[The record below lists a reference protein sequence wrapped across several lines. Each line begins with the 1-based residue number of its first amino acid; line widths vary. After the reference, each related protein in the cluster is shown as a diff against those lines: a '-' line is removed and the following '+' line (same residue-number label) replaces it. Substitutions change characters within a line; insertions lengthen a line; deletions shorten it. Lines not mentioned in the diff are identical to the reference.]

1 MKLFSLLL
9 SLLFSLSLAA
19 QAPTAK
25 PVYFEKAAEGFV
37 RFYFDK
43 NYFLVD
49 KDCPFK
55 SIERVSKINVA
66 TNTFEGE
73 FKDFDYNGRVLLT
86 GNYTA
91 GAKDGVFRSF
101 HANGALKWEITFKNN
116 LAVGEAKYFYP
127 DGKPMLR
134 LGFTENS
141 YRILDFWDQRTRHR
155 VVDGNGQYE
164 FKMPFDLYNEYG
176 YPFFERK
183 GKIKDGLPEGYWTTN
198 LLDDKNKRVLF
209 TEEQYAEN
217 GALVDAYNLFEDKD
231 YKTPITLIP
240 AEHFLYAENLTY
252 KTCSFDDFSG
262 FYQYLTDKF
271 DQQFQGLAEKQVATQ
286 SFEYQ
291 VRLNKSGTPLNS
303 QVTKGLLDKKAN
315 SYLESVIRTIP
326 YYFPSMDSQGKPI
339 EDLLT
344 VSGSINHDHDG
355 TFMFHSFSIQREK
368 QP

>member
-1 MKLFSLLL
+1 MKLFSILL
-9 SLLFSLSLAA
+9 SLFCSLTLVA
-19 QAPTAK
+19 QVPTAK
-25 PVYFEKAAEGFV
+25 PVYFEKATEGFV

-43 NYFLVD
+43 HYFLVD
-49 KDCPFK
+49 RDCPFK
-55 SIERVSKINVA
+55 SIERLAKINVA

-91 GAKDGVFRSF
+91 GAKDGLFQAF
-101 HANGALKWEITFKNN
+101 HPNGALKWEINFKNN
-116 LAVGEAKYFYP
+116 SAIGDANYFYP

-134 LGFTENS
+134 LSFTENS
-141 YRILDFWDQRTRHR
+141 LQILDFWDQRTRHR

-183 GKIKDGLPEGYWTTN
+183 GKIKNGLPEGYWTTN
-198 LLDDKNKRVLF
+198 LVDDRNKKVLF

-217 GALVDAYNLFEDKD
+217 GALVDAYNIFEDEE
-231 YKTPITLIP
+231 YKTPVAMIP
-240 AEHFLYAENLTY
+240 AEYFTFAEKLTF

-271 DQQFQGLAEKQVATQ
+271 DKNFQTLTEKELPSQN
-286 SFEYQ
+286 FEYQ
-291 VRLNKSGTPLNS
+291 VRVDKKGTPLKT
-303 QVTKGLLDKKAN
+303 QVTKGLVNKQAN
-315 SYLESVIRTIP
+315 SFLEAVIRTIP
-326 YYFPSMDSQGKPI
+326 YYFPSLDGQNKPM
-339 EDLLT
+339 EDTLI
-344 VSGSINHDHDG
+344 VSGSILHDENGEYH
-355 TFMFHSFSIQREK
+355 FHSLTIQREN